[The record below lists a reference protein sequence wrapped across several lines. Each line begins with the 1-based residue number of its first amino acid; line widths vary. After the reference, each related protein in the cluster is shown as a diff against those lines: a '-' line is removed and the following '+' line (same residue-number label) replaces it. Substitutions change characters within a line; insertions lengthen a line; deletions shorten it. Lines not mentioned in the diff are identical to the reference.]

1 LKYQK
6 DLNNYVSANPNPSF
20 IFSLDDKKQY
30 LSNETNNIKAYYSA
44 NNYGFTM
51 GGGHDLYLSDNCNAN
66 NSSYSNLPHSYG
78 NNQGGNTTS
87 LAGSYNFVVDE
98 IEVF

>member
-1 LKYQK
+1 
-6 DLNNYVSANPNPSF
+6 
-20 IFSLDDKKQY
+20 
-30 LSNETNNIKAYYSA
+30 
-44 NNYGFTM
+44 M

-66 NSSYSNLPHSYG
+66 NSSYSNLSHSYG